1 MATIQ
6 EMQKARELMKTWLDL
21 KTAVAQARTPVTP
34 TSQIN
39 QDRLAQNQASR
50 QANPVTPVTPT
61 QPAPITP
68 APIVNAP
75 VDQTTG
81 LSKPLEPAV
90 QPAPIPTPAQPVA
103 NPKVDTTPWIT
114 QDAFQ
119 QAKAESEK
127 IKAQNDAIMAQNQ
140 QKAELARQDEAMK
153 AEALIP
159 KDEKGVLNALIS
171 GASVPKQNTQAYR
184 NAEFKANNFRKFN
197 SMTPT
202 QLLDNLKQGQISSE
216 MDQLLSQN
224 PNYTQAKQKLNEQQ
238 KITNLNKT
246 MTNIV
251 NWVKWKEVAT
261 TTPEQDE
268 EDISI
273 KLMQKYGLDD
283 ANAQAFSQF
292 VATDDEM
299 ADNKAKLLAN
309 RNQLSSVNRQIADAT
324 KLFNDWVSQLK
335 KDYPNISASAIITL
349 MWSRLGEFNDAITN
363 LNSTKTLLQAD
374 IKDEMDLAK
383 SAYDAKSADIQSQNA
398 IRSQMALN
406 EYKAEFDKQQA
417 EQALNDPAT
426 QIGQTMAEFE
436 KMGITSQGSLASKI
450 AEFKTSGLSLPEYV
464 NNLRK
469 LYMAKPEYQRIQ
481 AQEAGK
487 GISYQTIWDF
497 VYRQNADGSLTKTD
511 IDPKKTTE
519 AKSVTP
525 EWKQDASGNWYNAN
539 SSISPADQIWSWKAT
554 IPAWKSLFDVLGKNV
569 GTYEGNRGYDLA
581 WNLWDPLPAGGN
593 WTVKSVDTAGE
604 QVGSIFIGGKGKKPY
619 GNTVVMED
627 ENGNEIRYSHLQ
639 NIGVK
644 PWDILWFGDI
654 VWTRGNTGNV
664 KGANGETL
672 TAEQLKAGRW
682 AHVDIEIKDKSGK
695 LLSNADQVN
704 FLKGLKAGGDQPLAD
719 QKFTQFNQ
727 TTSKFYSNPQVKS
740 FEDALNA
747 GGDMIASL
755 KSANWPWD
763 VGAVFS
769 FMKSLD
775 PASVVKEWEF
785 KLARE
790 SGWLDAKFDNLYGK
804 IINGEQLTDEQRKAF
819 GKISFEYIKSK
830 WRMYDT
836 KYNDMTKV
844 LKNQWIPESYYPTRM
859 TDYIKQY
866 ENGWSWTQNTGA
878 TQENTT
884 LSITPEQKSKF
895 DALYSRIQK

>member
-61 QPAPITP
+61 HPAPITP

-127 IKAQNDAIMAQNQ
+127 IKAQNDAVMAQNQ

-159 KDEKGVLNALIS
+159 KDEKWVLNALIS

-246 MTNIV
+246 MNNIV
-251 NWVKWKEVAT
+251 NWVKWKEVET

-292 VATDDEM
+292 VATDEEM

-374 IKDEMDLAK
+374 IKDEMELAK
-383 SAYDAKSADIQSQNA
+383 SAFDARSEDIKAQNQIRQS
-398 IRSQMALN
+398 MALN
-406 EYKAEFDKQQA
+406 EYKADFEKQQA

-426 QIGQTMAEFE
+426 QIKATMDEFE
-436 KMGITSQGSLASKI
+436 KMGITSQGYLASKI

-481 AQEAGK
+481 TINQGK
-487 GISYQTIWDF
+487 LSDIEKFQM
-497 VYRQNADGSLTKTD
+497 QNAVEDRRNLRNFAQQKELALLNKDLTRQQFLFELEN
-511 IDPKKTTE
+511 DPEKK
-519 AKSVTP
+519 AKAL
-525 EWKQDASGNWYNAN
+525 ELEQKLN
-539 SSISPADQIWSWKAT
+539 SN
-554 IPAWKSLFDVLGKNV
+554 KSLFDVLGKNV

-581 WNLWDPLPAGGN
+581 GNLGDPLPAGGN

-619 GNTVVMED
+619 GNTVVMQD

-644 PWDILWFGDI
+644 PWDILGFGDI
-654 VWTRGNTGNV
+654 VGTRGNTGNV

-682 AHVDIEIKDKSGK
+682 AHVDIEIKSKWADGKLK
-695 LLSNADQVN
+695 LLSNSEQVN

-727 TTSKFYSNPQVKS
+727 TTSKFYSNPQVKA

-830 WRMYDT
+830 WRMYDS
-836 KYNDMTKV
+836 KYNDMVKV

-866 ENGWSWTQNTGA
+866 ENGWSWIQNTGA